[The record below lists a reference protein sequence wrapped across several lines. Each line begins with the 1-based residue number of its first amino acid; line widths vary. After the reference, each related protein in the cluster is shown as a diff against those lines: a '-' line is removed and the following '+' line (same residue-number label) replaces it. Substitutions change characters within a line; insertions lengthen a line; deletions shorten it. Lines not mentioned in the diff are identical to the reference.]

1 MARLFQKVVV
11 LVIPAA
17 KQVPTAFNG
26 VRYLRIGSGKVNL
39 NKFTERESQ
48 LFDSLRNGF
57 PTMESEEA
65 YDQNLSYST
74 FSIR

>member
-26 VRYLRIGSGKVNL
+26 VRYLRLVLVK
-39 NKFTERESQ
+39 
-48 LFDSLRNGF
+48 
-57 PTMESEEA
+57 
-65 YDQNLSYST
+65 
-74 FSIR
+74 